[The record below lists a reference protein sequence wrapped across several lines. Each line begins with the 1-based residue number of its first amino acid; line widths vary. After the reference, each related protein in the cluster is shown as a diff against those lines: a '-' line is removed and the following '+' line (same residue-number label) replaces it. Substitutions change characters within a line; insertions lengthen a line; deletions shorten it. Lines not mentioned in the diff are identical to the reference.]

1 MTAINRFSQNL
12 KRTARVFSVALAIIL
27 LLSASAL
34 LSYAS
39 ADDPVSGGL
48 DVEITLD
55 KESYSAGESVTV
67 MLSIT
72 NNTGKKIENVSAR
85 YYVPDCFE
93 ISDSTV
99 TEIGALNSRQT
110 VRTQIQA
117 LAKTD
122 VGSSLADSLG
132 EKDNTTLYIIL
143 IVLSAV
149 VFLVSVAFLFIRER
163 NRRKIAATISFV
175 FALVFCVSGFF
186 TAMMPVSADTSDM
199 VFSDDMTYENAKHV
213 ISKLIP
219 EDYAKI
225 NPLISSG
232 NPLTRESAAVIAGI
246 MVLGKNGLPTLT
258 EDPFLDVGAES
269 ASAPY
274 VMLSASMDIVPSI
287 SANRFDPTAT
297 VSGYDFVRYVLR
309 AAGFGQNGEYK
320 GQNARARVIADALSL
335 PYTDASELL
344 TDQNISCSKALCFAL
359 SVMLSQSAE
368 KTESGDYTL
377 TGASLIS
384 AFEGISEKKALTV
397 NRNALVTENGQ
408 RIDVPTKTLEDCAYT
423 ITFLGDSAL
432 TLTKDFTNLGYSVMP
447 VYSSGRSLDL
457 GVGIEYTVPTPK
469 NEYKIYRGSFSTD
482 TSTGLGVFTC
492 DNIHYTVSEKAFE
505 GAVYMLDSKIADKS
519 LIDYS
524 KTVIF
529 IAKIEKDSAIKNM
542 SRVLYVYQLS
552 SDESASYDA
561 FNTALAAAREINNDK
576 STFLPSAYEK
586 FVSVINLIDA
596 SLPRDLTD
604 TQESRDI
611 IAQAEADIREAIN
624 TLDKYL
630 LESYDELDKEIERAE
645 KELLKEGEY
654 TEDSF
659 NALKAALAESKALSR
674 ELLLGDESKAIIKAS
689 KEALSKAI
697 SGLKPSAYC
706 NYTAYNQT
714 LEIALKINNNDGK
727 YDAAEFSS
735 FQKNVNNINKDLDK
749 ELPKSDANQK
759 RVDNACA
766 AIQDAIE
773 RLNSKLP
780 CDYDA
785 LDAAIREAET
795 LVKDDPENKN
805 HSWRGSV
812 FTTFSTALKDAKNVK
827 RGMTLGYGSTNQQTI
842 NGAATALFNATGD
855 LAKNPG
861 TEYNWEKF
869 NDAIAKADAVKN
881 ENNEYSAEAY
891 ALFTATIGKIKQNAE
906 ALKPVYACNSDT
918 CTTCKA
924 KAVDKAVENIDLA
937 ISALSDPK
945 NCDYTALD
953 SKIAE
958 AAPIDKALY
967 TPKSLA
973 VLDKALADANTL
985 SRTLLADVLGD
996 NQKLIDNT
1004 VKALDEAIKALVKI
1018 EYIVTEVVS
1027 EVEKREVSDENG
1039 AITDQYFIK
1048 VIIDK
1053 KEKEFLLDPSIS
1065 IRPAAKDIIILSYGK
1080 DDALS
1085 IEIAKISYGTFEEGN
1100 TVKDIKKHLT
1110 SYKAAEPKV
1119 GDMVVFFKN
1128 STDEIVFITLAE
1140 EKIAEIV
1147 YSESKLSVAG
1157 KETPIAEASDFSA
1170 FTERTLA
1177 KIIFVGR
1184 YALSAEPLTAK
1195 DVTLSLNGD
1204 KKVTYKES
1212 ANGEAKVLEASK
1224 TTFEADE
1231 TSTLL
1236 TLDKLSKALEA
1247 EKSYTAK
1254 IYLDA
1259 EGKLIAADT
1268 VNEVVETPT
1277 PEQGG
1282 ETT

>member
-785 LDAAIREAET
+785 LDAAIREAEA
-795 LVKDDPENKN
+795 LVENDPNNATHKWKGGAFN
-805 HSWRGSV
+805 A
-812 FTTFSTALKDAKNVK
+812 FSTALKAAKGVK

-855 LAKNPG
+855 LKNQ
-861 TEYNWEKF
+861 E
-869 NDAIAKADAVKN
+869 NDKYDMTAYKTALEEANKL
-881 ENNEYSAEAY
+881 ENDGSYSAEAFD
-891 ALFTATIGKIKQNAE
+891 LFKNTLKKIEQN
-906 ALKPVYACNSDT
+906 
-918 CTTCKA
+918 
-924 KAVDKAVENIDLA
+924 I
-937 ISALSDPK
+937 
-945 NCDYTALD
+945 TALGTLYVCD
-953 SKIAE
+953 ESKAIVEKALADIA
-958 AAPIDKALY
+958 AAKELKESVACTYEKLDEKITEVGGIDRALY

-973 VLDKALADANTL
+973 VLDKALADANAL

-996 NQKLIDNT
+996 NQKLIDDT
-1004 VKALDEAIKALVKI
+1004 VKALDDAIKALVKI

-1027 EVEKREVSDENG
+1027 EVEKRETADENS
-1039 AITDQYFIK
+1039 TPVEQYFIK
-1048 VIIDK
+1048 VIFDG

-1065 IRPAAKDIIILSYGK
+1065 VRPAAKDIIILSFGEN
-1080 DDALS
+1080 DALS
-1085 IEIAKISYGTFEEGN
+1085 IEIAKISYGAFEEGS
-1100 TVKDIKKHLT
+1100 TVKDDIKKHLA

-1128 STDEIVFITLAE
+1128 SADEIVFITLAE
-1140 EKIAEIV
+1140 EKIAETV
-1147 YSESKLSVAG
+1147 YSDSKLLVAG
-1157 KETPIAEASDFSA
+1157 KETPIANAFDFST
-1170 FTERTLA
+1170 FNEKTLA

-1212 ANGEAKVLEASK
+1212 AESEAKVLEASK